1 MERLEIEKLFKEVTE
16 LVEAKK
22 LYKNLAKKLHPDV
35 GGDEESF
42 KALNAVYNHILEH
55 GLFFSSETS
64 FDLDIEKIISQVLH
78 FENIEIEVV
87 GKWIWISGDTR
98 AIKETLKN
106 LGFKWASKKMMW
118 YYGELLKCKSRKEK
132 SIEEIRLTYG
142 SQKVAT
148 KKSEKIAA

>member
-1 MERLEIEKLFKEVTE
+1 MKKEEIETLFKNVSE
-16 LVEAKK
+16 LADAKK
-22 LYKNLAKKLHPDV
+22 LYKQLAKKLHPDI

-55 GLFFSSETS
+55 GLFFSSEIK
-64 FDLDIEKIISQVLH
+64 FDIDIEKIISQVLH

-87 GKWIWISGDTR
+87 GKWIWISGDTK

-118 YYGELLKCKSRKEK
+118 YFGELQKSSNRREK
-132 SIEEIRLTYG
+132 SIEEIRATYG
-142 SQKVAT
+142 SQKVET
-148 KKSEKIAA
+148 KQRERLAA